1 MLQLGPPSTHSHIC
15 LNSDHL
21 YLLTPQ
27 SQTHLPKQSRAYCR
41 SLKMINWD
49 ECGIFVD
56 VHILQQDSYNV
67 MDVYLTHNA
76 LFLWVCRMKGKQKKN
91 HFLVIFY
98 SCIIFYMDRRHAYHI
113 ISVIILKIFHVTEI
127 IVNQK
132 SSDTIQIYPIFQ

>member
-1 MLQLGPPSTHSHIC
+1 MLRLGPPSTHSHIC

-67 MDVYLTHNA
+67 MDVYLT
-76 LFLWVCRMKGKQKKN
+76 QI
-91 HFLVIFY
+91 HFLVVFY